1 MSKKEFVKVA
11 PPNKETLA
19 KLLKDAKGNA
29 RTMKQFAA
37 ECGASQAAF
46 SRIVHGSYKGSLA
59 DDMIKTIAEHA
70 DPESE
75 VNLDLLMGANGM
87 ARVLDTSTVYRDSR
101 VEIEKSFVHA
111 ILSGFERSG
120 TLVSYENTRK
130 FKCGTTF
137 KFQPDLLVKV
147 KSEGMDSRLWA
158 FELILPQI
166 DISVGEGYGNISKSE
181 TSTRIYGRQFIEKM
195 GRVLPLFYNENPI
208 DKFSFVV
215 TDKRVFEYLVSEYAE
230 NYPVPFELSFIL
242 YDAEK
247 EVMEEEAT
255 LKQVK

>member
-11 PPNKETLA
+11 SPNKETLA

-87 ARVLDTSTVYRDSR
+87 ARVLDSSTVYRDSR
-101 VEIEKSFVHA
+101 IDIEKSFAHA
-111 ILSGFERSG
+111 ILSEFEKSG
-120 TLVSYENTRK
+120 ILISYENNRSYK
-130 FKCGTTF
+130 LGITF
-137 KFQPDLLVKV
+137 KFQPDLLVRI
-147 KSEGMDSRLWA
+147 KSGETDSRLRA

-166 DISVGEGYGNISKSE
+166 DLSAKEEYGNRSKSE
-181 TSTRIYGRQFIEKM
+181 ISTRTYGRRFIERV
-195 GRVLPLFYNENPI
+195 GRILPLFYNEDPI
-208 DKFSFVV
+208 DKFSFVFV
-215 TDKRVFEYLVSEYAE
+215 DKRVFEYLVSEYTE

-242 YDAEK
+242 YDAER
-247 EVMEEEAT
+247 EVMEEEVT